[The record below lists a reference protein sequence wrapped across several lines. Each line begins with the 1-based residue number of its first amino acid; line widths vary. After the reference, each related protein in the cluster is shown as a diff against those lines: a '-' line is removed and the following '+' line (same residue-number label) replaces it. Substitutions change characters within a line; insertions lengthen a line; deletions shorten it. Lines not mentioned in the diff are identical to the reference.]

1 MLRRRCLFGI
11 LAAFLLSPVR
21 AALALDDWQPINQDE
36 LKMKADPAHP
46 ADAIMLYH
54 EELSNDLTGHAYVYK
69 RIKIFTE
76 KGRRWANVEIA
87 YEGNDFGISDVKGRT
102 IAPDGSITPFDGK
115 TYNSTIAKGHGVK
128 YLAKTFTLPN
138 VEVGSIIEWKYTE
151 YWDTHALHAPHWT
164 VQEDLYQKRAKF
176 SFVPFIKAGY
186 SVESERGTLDQIF
199 SQTIGMPPNAAIKSG
214 QGQDNRME
222 LELTDIPAFEYEDY
236 SPPSAVMKMRV
247 NFYYGTGKMA
257 KPAEFWKEEGKYWNK
272 QVEKFIGHSSAVAA
286 AANQAVSAG
295 DSPEQK
301 VRKIYAQVQKMK
313 NLTYML
319 EAVSMDEMLSQQ
331 SRQKRTLEDVL
342 HNNAGYRDELSRLF
356 VAMVRAVNIP
366 AYEMRVADRD
376 ANFFQ
381 ATIPNPHQLTSEIAI
396 VPLDGKDVF
405 LDPGTPSCPFGLLKW
420 QHTGTQGL
428 RQLPGGNADLAK
440 TEPPTYKEAVSRR
453 VGRLTLTEDGNL
465 RGQVA
470 VAWAYREALVQRLS
484 GIGTDAAGHK
494 KELENEITRMLP
506 SGSRVELI
514 STSGWDDPEAQLTAT
529 FKAEIP
535 GFASSAGKRM
545 LLPAGLFESNDRQP
559 FSHGERKNPIYFSY
573 PFYTMD
579 DVQITVPTSLHVENL
594 PQTAPLQTEFSFY
607 KTTRG
612 ANGNVLSFTRDFAM
626 GGIAF
631 GKDFY
636 PQLKSFYAGVGAGDS
651 EQVVL
656 TSASK

>member
-1 MLRRRCLFGI
+1 MFRRRCLFGI

-21 AALALDDWQPINQDE
+21 AALALDDWLPINQDE
-36 LKMKADPAHP
+36 LKMKADSSHP

-54 EELSNDLTGHAYVYK
+54 EELNNDLTSHAYVYK
-69 RIKIFTE
+69 RIKVLTE
-76 KGRRWANVEIA
+76 NGRRYANVEIA
-87 YEGNDFGISDVKGRT
+87 FEGNDFGISDVKART
-102 IAPDGSITPFDGK
+102 IAPDGTIIPFDGK
-115 TYNSTIAKGHGVK
+115 TFNSTIVKGHGLK

-138 VEVGSIIEWKYTE
+138 VEVGSIIEWKYTV
-151 YWDTHALHAPHWT
+151 YWERFVHAPRWT
-164 VQEDLYQKRAKF
+164 VQEDLFQKRAKF
-176 SFVPFIKAGY
+176 VFIPFIKAGY
-186 SVESERGTLDQIF
+186 SIESERGTLDQIF
-199 SQTIGMPPNAAIKSG
+199 SQTIGMPANTAIKSG

-222 LELTDIPAFEYEDY
+222 LELTDIPAFEHEDY
-236 SPPSAVMKMRV
+236 SPPSAVLKMRV

-286 AANQAVSAG
+286 AAEQAVNPG

-301 VRKIYAQVQKMK
+301 VRKIYAKVQKIK
-313 NLTYML
+313 NLTYVQ
-319 EAVSMDEMLSQQ
+319 EEGAIDEMLSRY
-331 SRQKRTLEDVL
+331 SKEKRSLEDVL
-342 HNNAGYRDELSRLF
+342 RNNQGYRDELSRLF
-356 VAMVRAVNIP
+356 VAMVRALNIP

-376 ANFFQ
+376 ESFFQ
-381 ATIPNPHQLTSEIAI
+381 ATIPNPYQLTSEIAI
-396 VPLDGKDVF
+396 VSLNGKEVF
-405 LDPGTPSCPFGLLKW
+405 VDPGTPLCPFGLLKW

-428 RQLPGGNADLAK
+428 RQLPGGGADLAK
-440 TEPPTYKEAVSRR
+440 TEPPNYKEAISKRI
-453 VGRLTLTEDGNL
+453 GRLTLLEDGGL

-470 VAWAYREALVQRLS
+470 VAWAYQEALAQRLTS
-484 GIGTDAAGHK
+484 LGTDEAGRK

-506 SGSRVELI
+506 SGSHVELI
-514 STSGWDDPEAQLTAT
+514 STAGWDDPDAQLSAT

-579 DVQITVPTSLHVENL
+579 DVQITVPASLRVENL
-594 PQTAPLQTEFSFY
+594 PQTSPVQTEFSFY
-607 KTTRG
+607 RATRG

-631 GKDFY
+631 GKDLY
-636 PQLKSFYAGVGAGDS
+636 PQLKSFYAGVAAGDS

-656 TSASK
+656 TSAPK